1 MIFLSHHQDWHS
13 NIRKEVEDLIATY
26 SPSTTQSP
34 FSGDAI
40 FDALSSI
47 PLQAWESRT
56 RNLDLCIRE
65 TLRRAQPHSAVR
77 KNTGPELTIDNHTV
91 PSGAF
96 ILYPFSDTL
105 LNPDIYANP
114 LKWNPA
120 RDSPQDKFIGW
131 GGGKHMCKGQ
141 RLGTLTMKLVVAYSL
156 MRFDL
161 DVVDELGNSVEPVP
175 DWNDF
180 LTCRPTTD
188 CMIKFAERTGW
199 EGAAADGSA
208 DV

>member
-1 MIFLSHHQDWHS
+1 MIFLSYHQDWHS
-13 NIRKEVEDLIATY
+13 TIRKEVQDLIATY
-26 SPSTTQSP
+26 APDMKS
-34 FSGDAI
+34 FSGEEI
-40 FDALSSI
+40 FKALSSI
-47 PLQAWESRT
+47 PLQAWESKSP
-56 RNLDLCIRE
+56 NLELCIRE

-105 LNPDIYANP
+105 LNPDIYTNP
-114 LKWNPA
+114 LKWDPA
-120 RDSPQDKFIGW
+120 RESPQDKFIGW

-141 RLGTLTMKLVVAYSL
+141 RLGTLTMKLVVAYTI

-161 DVVDELGNSVEPVP
+161 DVVDKLGKSVEPVP

-188 CMIKFAERTGW
+188 CMIKFSERTAG
-199 EGAAADGSA
+199 EGAGADA
-208 DV
+208 